1 MCDYGKTPQGG
12 NLGGQ
17 VSQDMA
23 KDTNRLW
30 PAPLPLRERIGKK
43 LQANQEDN
51 ITLSKAYDIVSRH
64 PEFEEFIWL
73 INHSGLY

>member
-1 MCDYGKTPQGG
+1 MCNYEKTPQEG
-12 NLGGQ
+12 NLAGQ
-17 VSQDMA
+17 VSQGIA
-23 KDTNRLW
+23 PDTNYLRT
-30 PAPLPLRERIGKK
+30 AQVPLRERIGKK

-73 INHSGLY
+73 INRSGLY